1 MSPIVVPESCE
12 AAEILWNQDGRRF
25 SWDLEMISALC
36 QGSGSSPISFSLW
49 TKHFFPY
56 VLPPGRISYSLFH
69 SSQASAALLDVHSL
83 CHFVQQTVLDLVL
96 KLDSVPGPVDSEI
109 PQMYRSVLHRLFH
122 SGQWERCINGQW
134 VWGKEDITTESQ
146 RDWSN
151 LGKRSWKTSQSQ

>member
-1 MSPIVVPESCE
+1 
-12 AAEILWNQDGRRF
+12 
-25 SWDLEMISALC
+25 
-36 QGSGSSPISFSLW
+36 
-49 TKHFFPY
+49 
-56 VLPPGRISYSLFH
+56 
-69 SSQASAALLDVHSL
+69 LDVHSL

-122 SGQWERCINGQW
+122 SGQWERCVNGQW

-151 LGKRSWKTSQSQ
+151 LGKRSWKTS